1 MINTVVS
8 NNNKQKLS
16 LDNILNDIYLL
27 PKWEM
32 IKSFSL
38 TQKKFFI
45 KSKSVNVNLFRKFS
59 SKNLLEKYSLRN
71 EDGISLAD
79 MTLKVYKDCLYII
92 DFDVESNLNFNQITE
107 RLLQVAIEKAL
118 YNTENKEVFIN
129 LTSGLISKNRLKK
142 NLLLNG
148 FSQELNQTEYE
159 KEMFGETFFIKADN
173 NSFWMKTIK
182 QMPILINK

>member
-1 MINTVVS
+1 MINTIV

-32 IKSFSL
+32 IKSFAL

-45 KSKSVNVNLFRKFS
+45 KAKSVNVNLFRKFS

-71 EDGISLAD
+71 EDGISYAN

-92 DFDVESNLNFNQITE
+92 DLDIENNLNFAQITE
-107 RLLQVAIEKAL
+107 KLLQVAIEKAL

-129 LTSGLISKNRLKK
+129 LPSGLISKNRLKK
-142 NLLLNG
+142 ILLLNG
-148 FSQELNQTEYE
+148 FSQELNQTDYE
-159 KEMFGETFFIKADN
+159 KDMFGETFSMKIEN
-173 NSFWMKTIK
+173 NSSWVKTIK